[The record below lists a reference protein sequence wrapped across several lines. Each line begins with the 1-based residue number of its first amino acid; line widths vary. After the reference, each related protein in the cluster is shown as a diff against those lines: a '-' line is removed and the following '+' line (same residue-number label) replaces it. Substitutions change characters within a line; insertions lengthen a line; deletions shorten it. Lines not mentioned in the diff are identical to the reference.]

1 MTDLAKV
8 RREFMR
14 WQILLALNNA
24 READGAGEGLL
35 LSIIQAEFPDAT
47 PVELRRE
54 LDYLAE
60 RALIHLDKKPDG
72 RWIADINR
80 HGIDVV
86 EYTVE
91 CDPGI
96 SRPRKYWG

>member
-1 MTDLAKV
+1 MTNETLA
-8 RREFMR
+8 
-14 WQILLALNNA
+14 
-24 READGAGEGLL
+24 
-35 LSIIQAEFPDAT
+35 
-47 PVELRRE
+47 
-54 LDYLAE
+54 YLAE